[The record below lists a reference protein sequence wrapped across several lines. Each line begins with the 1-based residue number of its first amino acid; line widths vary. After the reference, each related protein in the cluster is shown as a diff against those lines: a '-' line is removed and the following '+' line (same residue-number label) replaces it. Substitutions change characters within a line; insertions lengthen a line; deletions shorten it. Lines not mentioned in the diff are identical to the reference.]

1 MSDFLAVVHCEGWD
15 PTERK
20 IVGLLSVAVAQQR
33 DRDGE
38 QYAFCLVEPDSRR
51 VVRVGEIAWAAGFA
65 RLWQLDDQGR
75 RTHVVE
81 YRVLDGRL
89 FRLNSHEWTYATA
102 EQPEFDDRAAHSSR
116 SHSPSGRS
124 EYVSEP
130 QGKRGGAFYHQ
141 PTVDVAQLFSE
152 VPRFPD
158 WASFAEVSSGVAL
171 VLEDPAEES
180 AEPPW
185 RPATPLTADGIEAAF
200 VPGRSWKLKD
210 RTVTTEVLPAGTA
223 RMPSGRVIA
232 AEPSCL
238 DEDLKPFT
246 ISIPPGDYPVE
257 LGIIRFEDDPE
268 HVRVTAARL
277 MVSAEPVATWEPA
290 LEAGEDPRLL
300 GHDEYYGFG
309 VDAGTGSFFDAA
321 ALSAFE
327 RILDWETGEA
337 DLLYDITGAHTVVV
351 PDPESGATLV
361 AYASG
366 WGDGSYPT
374 WIGRTASGEVACFV
388 SDMLILRHC
397 EPVAEEVMS

>member
-1 MSDFLAVVHCEGWD
+1 M
-15 PTERK
+15 
-20 IVGLLSVAVAQQR
+20 
-33 DRDGE
+33 
-38 QYAFCLVEPDSRR
+38 
-51 VVRVGEIAWAAGFA
+51 
-65 RLWQLDDQGR
+65 
-75 RTHVVE
+75 
-81 YRVLDGRL
+81 LDGRL